1 MPKRCRKT
9 NAQMRSSRTQQ
20 PALIRFPDSVDCPAF
35 FDVERGDVLDL
46 TGVRVLYADALP
58 GLVRLAQRGAV
69 QLRLVED
76 SQPFRTIER
85 HFGVDLIPDLF
96 AESGYLLIV

>member
-1 MPKRCRKT
+1 MPPL
-9 NAQMRSSRTQQ
+9 RTQQ
-20 PALIRFPDSVDCPAF
+20 PALIRFPDAVDSPAF
-35 FDVERGDVLDL
+35 FDAERGDVLDL

-85 HFGVDLIPDLF
+85 HFGVELSPDLADPQGF
-96 AESGYLLIV
+96 QLSL